1 MIETKARRN
10 GGARSDDS
18 RGAMNQAVSM
28 NVASVPLE
36 IEQRDAAD
44 PLRHL
49 QGRFHLPQGMVY
61 LAGNSL
67 GPAPIAAF
75 DDIETAVRKEWA
87 EGLIR
92 SWNDAGWFSLVDN
105 LGDRIGALI
114 GAGAGQTVACDSV
127 SVNVYKALH
136 AGLSLRPGRT
146 TIVAEAGSFPTDLYV
161 AEGVVAGL
169 PDIKL
174 LLEGVDADRIED
186 LIDARTAVVLI
197 NHVDYKTGELRDM
210 AALTRFIH
218 EAGAIAVW
226 DLCHSAGVIPV
237 ELDNTGADLAV
248 GCTYKYLNCGPGS
261 PAFIYAATR
270 HQATLRQPLTG
281 WWGHAA
287 PFAFEVGY
295 RPDNGAR
302 RLLCGTQPILSLRA
316 INAGLAAIEDVD
328 MADIRAK
335 SLAMSDVFI
344 ELVGETCRAHK
355 ATVVTPSDHSLRG
368 SQVSIAFEN
377 GYSVI
382 QALIARNIVGDFRAP
397 DMMRFG
403 FAPAYLS
410 FADVYRAADAFN
422 DVMRSGSWRDE
433 RFATRRAVT

>member
-1 MIETKARRN
+1 MKL
-10 GGARSDDS
+10 
-18 RGAMNQAVSM
+18 
-28 NVASVPLE
+28 ASVPRE

-49 QGRFHLPQGMVY
+49 RARFHLPQGRVY

-75 DDIETAVRKEWA
+75 EEVDTALRKEWA
-87 EGLIR
+87 EGLVG
-92 SWNDAGWFSLVDN
+92 SWNEANWFTLTDE

-114 GAGAGQTVACDSV
+114 GAAKGQTVACDST
-127 SVNVYKALH
+127 SINVYKALQ

-146 TIVAEAGSFPTDLYV
+146 TVVAESASFPTDLYV
-161 AEGVVAGL
+161 AEGVVAGH
-169 PDIKL
+169 PDVEL
-174 LLEGVDADRIED
+174 LLEGVDGPRIED
-186 LIDARTAVVLI
+186 LIDERTAVVLV

-210 AALTRFIH
+210 AALTRRIH

-226 DLCHSAGVIPV
+226 DLCHSAGVIEV
-237 ELDNTGADLAV
+237 LLDEAEADFAV

-261 PAFIYAATR
+261 PAFIYAAAR
-270 HQATLRQPLTG
+270 HHTTMRQPLSG

-287 PFAFEVGY
+287 PFAFETGY
-295 RPDNGAR
+295 RPDSGAR

-316 INAGLAAIEDVD
+316 LGAGLSAIEDVD

-335 SLAMSDVFI
+335 SLALTGLFMD
-344 ELVGETCRAHK
+344 LVEDACRAHG
-355 ATVVTPSDHSLRG
+355 ATIVTPRKEAARG
-368 SQVSIAFEN
+368 SHVSITFAD
-377 GYSVI
+377 GYAVV
-382 QALIARNIVGDFRAP
+382 QALIARGIIGDFRAP

-410 FADVYRAADAFN
+410 FADTYQAATAFI
-422 DVMRSGSWRDE
+422 DVLTSGSWRDP
-433 RFATRRAVT
+433 RYSRKRAVT